1 MSKIPPHIVDQILQ
15 TARIEEVIGEFVQ
28 LKRAGSNLK
37 GLSPFTDEKTPSFV
51 VSPAKQIFKCFS
63 TGKGGNA
70 ASFLMEKEHFSYPEA
85 LRWLAKRYNIEVP
98 EEREATAEELAA
110 LNERESFLII
120 NEFAK
125 NAFSEMLLNSQE
137 GKAIG
142 LSYFEERGFTRA
154 TIDKFQLGYCLN
166 TGSAFTDLALE
177 KGYNKDYLEAI
188 GLTKSKEERTFDFFK
203 GRVMFPIHSVS
214 GRVLGFGGRTLLSDK
229 KVAKYFNSPESIIYN
244 KSEILYG
251 LYFAKGDIVKY
262 NECLLCEG
270 YTDVISM
277 HQAGIQNVVSSSGTS
292 LTKEQ
297 VKLVSRY
304 TKNLTILYD
313 GDAAGIK
320 ASFRGIDLI
329 LEEGL
334 NVKVVLFPDGED
346 PDSFSKSRS
355 SAELSAYIAGH
366 KQDFIS
372 FKASI
377 LLADGAND
385 PILRAG
391 LIKDIV
397 HSVSLIP
404 DQITRSVYVQQ
415 LAQQFDI
422 SESIVQSELLNLRK
436 SAMAKT
442 YQDPT
447 IGAIELP
454 KNPAPQSLEASPET
468 AADHTIFEAEL
479 IRVLIKYGTRALIWQ
494 ELGQPETQTSVIELI
509 VHELQKDELF
519 FENPLYEEIYRIF
532 EKGALEEQTLYESS
546 FFLRHEN
553 QQIVQFV
560 ADIEAQEQELSHNWV
575 ARYKIQ
581 TKTES
586 DDLYQTVVQVIYRF
600 KLAFVE
606 QKINQIRS
614 ELTQDT
620 LKDDDLLLALGELVS
635 LEKVK
640 MLLSEQIGI
649 TLIRWHVCRNLI
661 LHRPIQNLLL
671 ESYFSDPDFFGCG
684 HFAPLGSQGL
694 KRLCQKCQPPTR
706 SKANGPLAP
715 RESECIFIGNL
726 RRYP

>member
-85 LRWLAKRYNIEVP
+85 LRWLAKRYQIEVP

-125 NAFSEMLLNSQE
+125 NTFANMLLETEE

-142 LSYFEERGFTRA
+142 LSYFEERGFSRA
-154 TIDKFQLGYCLN
+154 TIEKFQLGYCLN
-166 TGSAFTDLALE
+166 TGAAFTQLALE
-177 KGYNKDYLEAI
+177 KGYNKAYLEAI
-188 GLTKSKEERTFDFFK
+188 GLSKSKEERSFDFFK
-203 GRVMFPIHSVS
+203 GRVMFPIHSIS

-262 NECLLCEG
+262 DECLLCEG

-277 HQAGIQNVVSSSGTS
+277 HQSGIQNVVSSSGTS

-329 LEEGL
+329 LEEGM

-346 PDSFSKSRS
+346 PDSFAKTRS
-355 SAELSAYIAGH
+355 NDELAEYIKTH

-372 FKASI
+372 FKASV
-377 LLADGAND
+377 LLADGNQD

-404 DQITRSVYVQQ
+404 DQIMRSVYAQQ

-422 SESIVQSELLNLRK
+422 SEAIVQSELLQLRK
-436 SAMAKT
+436 QSMSKQF
-442 YQDPT
+442 QDPSYND
-447 IGAIELP
+447 IELP
-454 KNPAPQSLEASPET
+454 KQASPQAINAEVEVTT
-468 AADHTIFEAEL
+468 AQSASIYEAEL
-479 IRVLIKYGTRALIWQ
+479 IRLLLKYGTRALDFQLHGSEQI
-494 ELGQPETQTSVIELI
+494 QTSVIELI
-509 VHELQKDELF
+509 IHELQNDQLSF
-519 FENPLYEEIYRIF
+519 TDPLHQEIYNIF
-532 EKGALEEQTLYESS
+532 ARGVNEDHTLYAGSY
-546 FFLRHEN
+546 FLRHEN
-553 QQIVQFV
+553 QQIVQLATNF
-560 ADIEAQEQELSHNWV
+560 EAQEQDLSYNWI
-575 ARYKIQ
+575 AKYKIQ
-581 TKTES
+581 TKSEA
-586 DDLYQTVVQVIYRF
+586 DDLYQTVLQTIYRF
-600 KLAFVE
+600 KLAHVE
-606 QKINQIRS
+606 NRISALRKEIEHN
-614 ELTQDT
+614 ELGP
-620 LKDDDLLLALGELVS
+620 DDVLLALGEIVS

-649 TLIRWHVCRNLI
+649 TVIR
-661 LHRPIQNLLL
+661 
-671 ESYFSDPDFFGCG
+671 
-684 HFAPLGSQGL
+684 
-694 KRLCQKCQPPTR
+694 
-706 SKANGPLAP
+706 
-715 RESECIFIGNL
+715 
-726 RRYP
+726 

>member
-1 MSKIPPHIVDQILQ
+1 MSKIPPHIVDLILQ

-85 LRWLAKRYNIEVP
+85 LRWLAKKYQIEVP

-110 LNERESFLII
+110 LNERESYLII

-125 NAFSEMLLNSQE
+125 NTFANMLLESEE

-142 LSYFEERGFTRA
+142 LSYFEERGFSKA
-154 TIDKFQLGYCLN
+154 TIEKFQLGYCLN
-166 TGSAFTDLALE
+166 TGAAFTQLALE
-177 KGYNKDYLEAI
+177 KGYNQAYLENI
-188 GLTKSKEERTFDFFK
+188 GLTKSKEDRVFDFFK
-203 GRVMFPIHSVS
+203 GRVMFPIHSIS

-262 NECLLCEG
+262 DECLLCEG

-329 LEEGL
+329 LEEGM

-346 PDSFSKSRS
+346 PDSFAKSRS
-355 SAELSAYIAGH
+355 HSELEAYIKTH

-372 FKASI
+372 FKAGV
-377 LLADGAND
+377 LLSDGNSD
-385 PILRAG
+385 PIQRAS

-404 DQITRSVYVQQ
+404 DQIMRSVYAQQ

-422 SESIVQSELLNLRK
+422 SEAIVQSELLQLRK
-436 SAMAKT
+436 QGLSKQL
-442 YQDPT
+442 QDP
-447 IGAIELP
+447 AINDIVLP
-454 KNPAPQSLEASPET
+454 KQAAEQAQT
-468 AADHTIFEAEL
+468 AEVPNEQNDTSIYEAEL
-479 IRVLIKYGTRALIWQ
+479 IRLLLKYGTRALEFQQQGAENI
-494 ELGQPETQTSVIELI
+494 QTSVIELVI
-509 VHELQKDELF
+509 HELQNDELSF
-519 FENPLYEEIYRIF
+519 TDPLHQEIYQIF
-532 EKGALEEQTLYESS
+532 AQGVHQDQTLYAGSY
-546 FFLRHEN
+546 FLRHEN
-553 QQIVQFV
+553 QQIVQLATNF
-560 ADIEAQEQELSHNWV
+560 EAQEQDLSHNWV
-575 ARYKIQ
+575 AKYKIQ
-581 TKTES
+581 TKSES
-586 DDLYQTVVQVIYRF
+586 DDLYQTVLQTIYRF
-600 KLAFVE
+600 KLAHVE
-606 QKINQIRS
+606 KRIS
-614 ELTQDT
+614 ELRKEIAQNT
-620 LKDDDLLLALGELVS
+620 LESDDMLLALGEIVS

-649 TLIRWHVCRNLI
+649 TVIR
-661 LHRPIQNLLL
+661 
-671 ESYFSDPDFFGCG
+671 
-684 HFAPLGSQGL
+684 
-694 KRLCQKCQPPTR
+694 
-706 SKANGPLAP
+706 
-715 RESECIFIGNL
+715 
-726 RRYP
+726 